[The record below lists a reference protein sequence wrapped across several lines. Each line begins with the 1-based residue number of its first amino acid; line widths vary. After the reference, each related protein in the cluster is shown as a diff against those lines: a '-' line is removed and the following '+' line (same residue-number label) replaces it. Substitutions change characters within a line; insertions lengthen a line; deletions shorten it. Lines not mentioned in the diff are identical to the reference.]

1 MSEPPNTNNNRTR
14 DFFLDLSDNYDVEET
29 LGDIPKVEPKEG
41 DLWSVNRDSE
51 YRVMPMEILEN
62 LLGTSSLSE
71 DELEQERVLEFIKKQ
86 SSFTGEHFKK
96 KYPGFPDRF
105 YDLLEEETR
114 LELKPHID
122 LSNNTYYLEKM

>member
-1 MSEPPNTNNNRTR
+1 MSESPKSKNNRTR
-14 DFFLDLSDNYDVEET
+14 KFFLDLSDNYDVEEC
-29 LGDIPKVEPKEG
+29 LGDIPKVEPKQG
-41 DLWSVNRDSE
+41 DLWSVDRDSE
-51 YRVMPMEILEN
+51 YKVMPMEVLQN

-71 DELEQERVLEFIKKQ
+71 DELEQQRVLEFIKKQ
-86 SSFTGEHFKK
+86 SSFTGEHFKN